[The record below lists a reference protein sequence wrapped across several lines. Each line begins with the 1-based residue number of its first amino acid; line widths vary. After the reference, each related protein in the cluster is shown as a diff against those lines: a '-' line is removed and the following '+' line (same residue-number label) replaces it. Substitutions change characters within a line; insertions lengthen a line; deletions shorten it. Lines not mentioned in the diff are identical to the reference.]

1 MGAIF
6 VFLGCS
12 AIGVAGATSVIAWS
26 TMLFLSSFMSIN
38 SSSFE
43 ALVKV
48 KLFSEELGDE
58 PVEPSRNVV
67 CGVPQ
72 SIQLQGRIQK
82 TCFWIPP
89 WLKV

>member
-6 VFLGCS
+6 GFLGCS
-12 AIGVAGATSVIAWS
+12 AVGVAGATLTTAASANS
-26 TMLFLSSFMSIN
+26 FLSSIMSIN

-58 PVEPSRNVV
+58 PVEPSRNV
-67 CGVPQ
+67 
-72 SIQLQGRIQK
+72 
-82 TCFWIPP
+82 TM
-89 WLKV
+89 